1 MAEFVNASPKIVFRG
16 TEDNSTRTVLPERD
30 PLPQHLPLFYIFAQK
45 GSTKRIVTAPAK
57 LVSLYGAASFELDEK
72 YYNHQTRFLSLVSG
86 TGNTVMVQR
95 LVPEDA
101 KKANAIVYLNIIKDD
116 KIAINFSPSL
126 EFIYEADEE
135 DPSELNKIIF
145 LYHHQQVSNLLPHL
159 SYADWSYF
167 HQQHHLISY
176 IYIQMKSSMGFHIFL

>member
-101 KKANAIVYLNIIKDD
+101 KKANAIVYLDIIKDD
-116 KIAINFSPSL
+116 NIPNYVRRSDGSL
-126 EFIYEADEE
+126 
-135 DPSELNKIIF
+135 
-145 LYHHQQVSNLLPHL
+145 VSNETNTAYLVDKNKPT
-159 SYADWSYF
+159 
-167 HQQHHLISY
+167 ISGY
-176 IYIQMKSSMGFHIFL
+176 KIKWIKWI